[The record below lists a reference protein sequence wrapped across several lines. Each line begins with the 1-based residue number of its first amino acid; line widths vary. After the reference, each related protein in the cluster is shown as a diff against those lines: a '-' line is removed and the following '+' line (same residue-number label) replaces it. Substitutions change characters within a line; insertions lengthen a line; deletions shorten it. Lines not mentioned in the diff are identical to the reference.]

1 MTADE
6 AIAVIESLEAAG
18 IRVWLD
24 GGWGVDALL
33 GEQTRDHDDVDV
45 VLPLEDVDR
54 AIVALSALGFAVT
67 LDERPTRLVLED
79 AAGRRIDVHPIVLDG
94 DGSGRQIGAGPDGS
108 DAPYPAE
115 GLAGRG
121 RVGGR
126 QVACLTPE
134 LLLLHH
140 RGYAPTS
147 KDRRDVS
154 LLCERFGLA
163 LPREYGDEWPDSRT

>member
-1 MTADE
+1 MTADDV
-6 AIAVIESLEAAG
+6 IAVVESLGAAG

-24 GGWGVDALL
+24 GGWAVDALL

-45 VLPLEDVDR
+45 VLPLEEVDR
-54 AIVALSALGFAVT
+54 AIDALSALGFAVT
-67 LDERPTRLVLED
+67 LDERPTRLVLSN
-79 AAGRRIDVHPIVLDG
+79 AAARGIDVHPIVIDVDG
-94 DGSGRQIGAGPDGS
+94 NGRQIGAGPNGG

-126 QVACLTPE
+126 EVTCLTPE

-154 LLCERFGLA
+154 LLCERFELP
-163 LPREYGDEWPDSRT
+163 LPREYR